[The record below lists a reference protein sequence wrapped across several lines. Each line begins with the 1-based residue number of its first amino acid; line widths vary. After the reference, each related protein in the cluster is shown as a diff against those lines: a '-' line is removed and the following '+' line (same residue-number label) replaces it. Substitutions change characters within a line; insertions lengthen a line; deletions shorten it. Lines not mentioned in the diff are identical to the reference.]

1 MSTTLPSIRRK
12 ARDRRAALGFS
23 QDTPHTAAEIAAAL
37 TAPTDAPAPA
47 AHADAHRALH
57 GDHECA
63 GGQEADIQGMLAK
76 IGDLPEDLRRED
88 EADAYAAELLLP
100 TPLMARLFWEERLR
114 SSEIAAT
121 IEIDVA
127 LVQSQMAHAVLL
139 PTASEEPSQ
148 ETAANREVTLDP
160 SQRAAAE
167 AECGPL
173 LLGAGP
179 GTGKTKTLVGRCQ
192 FLTRAQG
199 VKPEQILALTF
210 SRDAAREMRER
221 LLSGGVGTERS
232 GPWVGTFHSFGLEI
246 LRRYGSEIG
255 LPEHVKLLGAL
266 DAVTLL
272 ENHLDQ
278 LELDVLDNLRNPAY
292 HLRGILRQIS
302 RAKDEL
308 CLPLEYDKHCAAMQ
322 DAATAAA
329 EALVAKGGKKVLKKD
344 LEVVEKLEAQ
354 ATKAREVARCYHVYE
369 SLLAAH
375 GYLDFADLISR
386 AVGLLE
392 QHPHVLAEL
401 QTRFPHVLAD
411 EYQDVNRGCARLVRL
426 LAGEEAHGL
435 WAVGDHRQSIYRFR
449 GASPANVAAFG
460 RDYPGGQRLELG
472 VNYRSRRPIVDCFAS
487 AARGMAP
494 ELASEFPS
502 WEAARG
508 AAETQGHSAV
518 LCAVA
523 PDDEGQADGVAKSI
537 AALRSQGWAYRDQA
551 ILCRTHA
558 QAQSFVDRLSE
569 RGVPILY
576 LGALLERP
584 EIKDLICLLSLY
596 GGGPSTGIVRIASL
610 PEYAVPR
617 EDILILLRRAMRD
630 ERPFFEA
637 LADVVLWDGLSPA
650 AIPGLGRLTA
660 QLAALDALDRD
671 PVVVLGAYLFDRSN
685 FVRNLEGADTP
696 AFAAMQKRMAVYQL
710 WELAKNYDGGIVKSI
725 CGPAGPPNRIRD
737 FLAHLQRLDAVGESP
752 QGATPDGVEA
762 LDAVRIM
769 TAHKAK
775 GLEYPIVYVP
785 NLGHG
790 QFPSRG
796 RHDGIPE
803 PPGLTGAT
811 DDETEEDNCLFF
823 VALSRARDH
832 LVLSRSAANAK
843 GKEIEP
849 SPLLN
854 LISPWLIV
862 NADSLVQWPSGRTE
876 APEASEDDHSTPPA
890 LPHHSASSLDQY
902 ARCPRQYYYERELQL
917 PAEPP
922 SGAYPKFAAALRQTL
937 RWLDDE
943 CAAGRLPDAEA
954 LAAQFENTWTEH
966 GPVGRLHEARYRAH
980 AERLLASA
988 LGFATVDRAA
998 LENPS
1003 LRATLATCHISTRP
1017 EVVYERPGDGALVIA
1032 RYFNTK
1038 PAPTD
1043 QTDKRLALLRKA
1055 AADSHPD
1062 RPILLELRYLE
1073 DGSTVEVA
1081 PPATDYKAKLEAD
1094 RLLKYER
1101 SAQGIARRD
1110 FAPAPETQDTCAGC
1124 GYRWVCPS

>member
-1 MSTTLPSIRRK
+1 M
-12 ARDRRAALGFS
+12 
-23 QDTPHTAAEIAAAL
+23 
-37 TAPTDAPAPA
+37 PAPA

-63 GGQEADIQGMLAK
+63 AGQEAAIQGAALARV
-76 IGDLPEDLRRED
+76 DDPPEDLRRED

-100 TPLMARLFWEERLR
+100 APLAARMFWDEKR
-114 SSEIAAT
+114 SASEIAAIVGVDT
-121 IEIDVA
+121 A
-127 LVQSQMAHAVLL
+127 LVQAQLAHAVLL
-139 PTASEEPSQ
+139 PSSPDEPAQ

-167 AECGPL
+167 AVRGPL

-192 FLTRAQG
+192 FLTRTQG

-246 LRRYGSEIG
+246 VRRYGAEIG
-255 LPEHVKLLGAL
+255 LSEQMKLLGGL

-272 ENHLDQ
+272 ENHLDR

-308 CLPLEYDKHCAAMQ
+308 CSPLEYDKHVAAMQ
-322 DAATAAA
+322 ADADTAAQ
-329 EALVAKGGKKVLKKD
+329 ALLSKGGKKILKKD
-344 LEVVEKLEAQ
+344 QEFVDKLSDGA
-354 ATKAREVARCYHVYE
+354 AKARETARCYHVYE
-369 SLLAAH
+369 ALLAEN

-392 QHPHVLAEL
+392 RKPHVLAEL
-401 QTRFPHVLAD
+401 RARYPHVLAD

-426 LAGEEAHGL
+426 LAGDEAHGL

-460 RDYPGGQRLELG
+460 RDYPGGSRLELG
-472 VNYRSRRPIVDCFAS
+472 VNYRSRRPIVECFAV
-487 AARGMAP
+487 AARGMGA
-494 ELASEFPS
+494 EGAKEFPG
-502 WEAARG
+502 WDAARG
-508 AAETQGHSAV
+508 APESAALPAV
-518 LCAVA
+518 LYASA
-523 PDDEGQADGVAKSI
+523 PDDEGQADGVARSI
-537 AALRSQGWAYRDQA
+537 AALRDQGLPYRDQA

-558 QAQSFVDRLSE
+558 QAQSLVDRLTE

-584 EIKDLICLLSLY
+584 EIKDLICMLSLY
-596 GGGPSTGIVRIASL
+596 GGGPSTGLVRLAAL

-650 AIPGLGRLTA
+650 AIPGLGRLTK

-671 PVVVLGAYLFDRSN
+671 PVCLLGAYLFDQSQFIRG
-685 FVRNLEGADTP
+685 LEGADTP

-710 WELAKNYDGGIVKSI
+710 WELARDYDGGVVKSV
-725 CGPAGPPNRIRD
+725 CAPAGPPNRVRD

-752 QGATPDGVEA
+752 QGATPDGAEA

-775 GLEYPIVYVP
+775 GLEYPVVYVP

-803 PPGLTGAT
+803 PPGLTGAS

-832 LVLSRSAANAK
+832 LILSRAAANAK

-849 SPLLN
+849 SPLIN
-854 LISPWLIV
+854 LISPWLIA
-862 NADSLVQWPSGRTE
+862 NSAALVEWPSGRSETSE
-876 APEASEDDHSTPPA
+876 ESDASPAAPLA
-890 LPHHSASSLDQY
+890 LPHHSASSLEQY
-902 ARCPRQYYYERELQL
+902 GRCPRQYYYERELQL

-922 SGAYPKFAAALRQTL
+922 SGAYPKFAAAVRQTL

-943 CAAGRLPDAEA
+943 CAAGRLPDSDA
-954 LAAQFENTWTEH
+954 LTVQFEATWTEH

-980 AERLLASA
+980 AERLLARA
-988 LGFATVDRAA
+988 LPFATTDRAA

-1017 EVVYERPGDGALVIA
+1017 EVVYERPSDGALVIA
-1032 RYFNTK
+1032 RYFHTK

-1043 QTDKRLALLRKA
+1043 MTDKRLALLRKA

-1081 PPATDYKAKLEAD
+1081 PPATEYKAKLEAD

-1101 SAQGIARRD
+1101 AAHGIARRD